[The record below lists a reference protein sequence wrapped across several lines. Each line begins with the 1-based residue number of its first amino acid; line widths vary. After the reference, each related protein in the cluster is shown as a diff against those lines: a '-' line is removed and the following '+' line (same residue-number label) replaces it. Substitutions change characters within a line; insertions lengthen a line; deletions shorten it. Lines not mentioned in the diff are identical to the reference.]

1 MPPVPITQFT
11 LGVHIDTFL
20 ELFCRTSAWY
30 EDFLT
35 HKLMNLGVEVSAWT
49 PSVGNDKVL
58 TRTIR
63 SYHPS
68 KISFPGLPSHAEVYI
83 QLYIY
88 AMVLSVP
95 ASLDTTHSHNIMY
108 YYLQSWKVQTLEIIS
123 FENDVVEKVLLK
135 EVTSL
140 QGIPY
145 ADYFNV
151 VTDWTII
158 SSPSSSKQPSSSAAC
173 KVAISLEV
181 KFLKS
186 TWLQGTIESNTKA
199 ELVGVYELW

>member
-20 ELFCRTSAWY
+20 ELFCRTSTWY

-35 HKLMNLGVEVSAWT
+35 HKLMNLSVSVSDWT

-68 KISFPGLPSHAEVYI
+68 KISFPGLPSHAEVDMSI
-83 QLYIY
+83 TT
-88 AMVLSVP
+88 
-95 ASLDTTHSHNIMY
+95 SLDTSHSHNIV

-151 VTDWTII
+151 VTDWAII
-158 SSPSSSKQPSSSAAC
+158 SSPSSSIKQPGSSPSC
-173 KVAISLEV
+173 KVSISLEV

>member
-1 MPPVPITQFT
+1 M
-11 LGVHIDTFL
+11 
-20 ELFCRTSAWY
+20 
-30 EDFLT
+30 
-35 HKLMNLGVEVSAWT
+35 
-49 PSVGNDKVL
+49 
-58 TRTIR
+58 
-63 SYHPS
+63 
-68 KISFPGLPSHAEVYI
+68 
-83 QLYIY
+83 
-88 AMVLSVP
+88 
-95 ASLDTTHSHNIMY
+95 
-108 YYLQSWKVQTLEIIS
+108 QTLEIIS
-123 FENDVVEKVLLK
+123 FENDVVEKLLLK

-158 SSPSSSKQPSSSAAC
+158 SSPSKQPGSSPAC